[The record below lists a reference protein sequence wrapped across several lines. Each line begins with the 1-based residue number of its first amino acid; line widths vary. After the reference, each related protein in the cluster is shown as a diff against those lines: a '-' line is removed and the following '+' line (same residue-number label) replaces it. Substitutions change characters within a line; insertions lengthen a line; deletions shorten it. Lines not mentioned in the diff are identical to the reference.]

1 MKFFLLFFLLS
12 PTLFA
17 AYEEPSEAFLLD
29 DEEEKPSDRDVLQ
42 IYKEKYQRDESMVD
56 PISSITGVRDMRR
69 YSGLDR
75 NKLSLALHLNG
86 QYESL
91 SGLQGFE
98 ASYLRR
104 VDNWSKLWIGGT
116 VRASSADFSEITK
129 NKSSGPEAAFQ
140 RPPNAN
146 QSILA
151 VGLGVGYRLK
161 LFLDFLPMQ
170 DVFEY
175 VHVYGMYNTL
185 RDEFTSNSYTG
196 YGLTTEYSL
205 HKRSRTSFF
214 FGGKFTH
221 NISWVEE
228 ERNRNFSL
236 GWYTFALEA
245 GFIF

>member
-1 MKFFLLFFLLS
+1 MRTFVFLLLLS
-12 PTLFA
+12 PSLFA

-29 DEEEKPSDRDVLQ
+29 DEEERPSDRDVLQ

-56 PISSITGVRDMRR
+56 PISSTTGVRDMRR
-69 YSGLDR
+69 YTSLDR
-75 NKLSLALHLNG
+75 NKLSLAFHLNG

-129 NKSSGPEAAFQ
+129 NKTTGLEAADQ

-146 QSILA
+146 QSIFG
-151 VGLGVGYRLK
+151 VGLGVAYRLK
-161 LFLDFLPMQ
+161 LFLDFFPTR
-170 DVFEY
+170 DVFEF
-175 VHVYGMYNTL
+175 VTVYGMYNTVK
-185 RDEFTSNSYTG
+185 DEFTSNSYAG

-214 FGGKFTH
+214 YGGKFTH